1 MKTENTHILGHK
13 KYSTFN
19 YLFDTIEDVK
29 RMGFSKREV
38 KAKLDKVPTNE
49 DEWVF
54 WTIDEE
60 TFQNYVDN
68 LDNNR
73 MIYVKKQ

>member
-1 MKTENTHILGHK
+1 MENTHIAANK

-19 YLFDTIEDVK
+19 YLFDTLDDVK

-38 KAKLDKVPTNE
+38 KAKLDKEATDE

-60 TFQNYVDN
+60 TFQNYIDN
-68 LDNNR
+68 IDNNR
-73 MIYVKKQ
+73 IIYVHKE

>member
-1 MKTENTHILGHK
+1 MENTHIGANK

-19 YLFDTIEDVK
+19 YLFNTLDDVK
-29 RMGFSKREV
+29 LMGFSKREV
-38 KAKLDKVPTNE
+38 KAKLNKVPTNE

-68 LDNNR
+68 LENNR

>member
-1 MKTENTHILGHK
+1 MENTHIGANK

-19 YLFDTIEDVK
+19 YIFDTIEDVK
-29 RMGFSKREV
+29 LMGFSKKEV
-38 KAKLDKVPTNE
+38 KAKLNKEPIED

-60 TFQNYVDN
+60 TFQNYLDN
-68 LDNNR
+68 IDNNR
-73 MIYVKKQ
+73 IIYVKKQ

>member
-1 MKTENTHILGHK
+1 MENTHVAANK

-19 YLFDTIEDVK
+19 YLFDTLDDVK
-29 RMGFSKREV
+29 LMGFSKREV
-38 KAKLDKVPTNE
+38 KTKLNKEPTNE

-68 LDNNR
+68 LENNR

>member
-1 MKTENTHILGHK
+1 MENTHVAANK

-19 YLFDTIEDVK
+19 YLFDTLDDVK
-29 RMGFSKREV
+29 LMGFSKREV
-38 KAKLDKVPTNE
+38 KTKLNKEPTNE

-54 WTIDEE
+54 WTIDEN
-60 TFQNYVDN
+60 TFQNYIDN

-73 MIYVKKQ
+73 VIYVHKQ

>member
-1 MKTENTHILGHK
+1 MENTHIGANK

-29 RMGFSKREV
+29 LMGFSKREV
-38 KAKLDKVPTNE
+38 KAKLNKEPTE
-49 DEWVF
+49 DDEWVF
-54 WTIDEE
+54 WTIDED
-60 TFQNYVDN
+60 TFQNY
-68 LDNNR
+68 LDNIEHNR

>member
-1 MKTENTHILGHK
+1 MENTHIGANK

-19 YLFDTIEDVK
+19 YLFDTLDDVK
-29 RMGFSKREV
+29 LMGFSKREV
-38 KAKLDKVPTNE
+38 KTKLNKEPTNE

-54 WTIDEE
+54 WTIDEN
-60 TFQNYVDN
+60 TFQNYIDN

-73 MIYVKKQ
+73 VIYVHKQ

>member
-1 MKTENTHILGHK
+1 MKTEKQHILGRK

-38 KAKLDKVPTNE
+38 KAKLNKESTNE

-54 WTIDEE
+54 WTIDED
-60 TFQNYVDN
+60 TFQNYIDN
-68 LDNNR
+68 IDNNR
-73 MIYVKKQ
+73 VIYVHKQ